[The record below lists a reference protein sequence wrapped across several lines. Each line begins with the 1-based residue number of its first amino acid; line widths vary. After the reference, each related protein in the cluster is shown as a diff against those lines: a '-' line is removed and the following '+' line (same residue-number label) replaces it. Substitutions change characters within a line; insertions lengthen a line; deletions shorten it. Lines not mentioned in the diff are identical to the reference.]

1 MENEFIKIFDDK
13 RNVIGVASR
22 SDVHRLGYWHETF
35 HCWFVTNING
45 KEYIYLQLRSDE
57 KKDYPGLLD
66 ITVGGHLLADE
77 SVQDGIREIKEEVGI
92 DVDFYDLQKLGI
104 LEYCVINENL
114 IDKELAHT
122 FLYKCEHQLTDFTV
136 QIDEVAGIVLV
147 ELKDFS
153 ELWLGERETIQVSGF
168 KIDKEGNK
176 NMFAE
181 TVGKDKFVPHD
192 TLFYQEVVQKIKEH
206 VTS

>member
-1 MENEFIKIFDDK
+1 MENEYIKIFDDK

-45 KEYIYLQLRSDE
+45 KEYIYLQLRSDA

-77 SVQDGIREIKEEVGI
+77 TVQDGIREIKEEVGI
-92 DVDFYDLQKLGI
+92 DVDFHDLQKLGI

-122 FLYKCEHQLTDFTV
+122 FLYKCEHQLTDFIV

-153 ELWLGERETIQVSGF
+153 ELCLGERETIQVSGF
-168 KIDKEGNK
+168 KVDKEGNK

-181 TVGKDKFVPHD
+181 TVSKDKFVPHD
-192 TLFYQEVVQKIKEH
+192 TLFYQEVVLKIQRHLTK
-206 VTS
+206 

>member
-45 KEYIYLQLRSDE
+45 KEYIYLQLRSDA

-77 SVQDGIREIKEEVGI
+77 TVQDGIREIKEEVGI
-92 DVDFYDLQKLGI
+92 DVDFHDLQKLGI

-136 QIDEVAGIVLV
+136 QIDEVAGIGLV

-153 ELWLGERETIQVSGF
+153 ELWLGERETIQVSAF

-192 TLFYQEVVQKIKEH
+192 TLFYQEVVLKIQRHLIK
-206 VTS
+206 